1 MTCTLRFPCL
11 MIPASRSVSTNGVGS
26 CVSGKSLP
34 HKSSSK
40 CFSLI
45 CKEKMFGRGGFASNP
60 TGEELDLFAD
70 LTDYLDD
77 NENVPYVPLGLD
89 DDPDLGLNIRQEAE
103 VVEVDEDQAII
114 DEIND
119 LLRIDPESAL
129 SGVDLEK
136 LNRTDDFNVAN
147 PISKK
152 DAKMPGKKNPSADW
166 RTEDTSS
173 KWWKRKQKFEIGDVD
188 PDDVEMVEL
197 SNEDFENRLDDAIDA
212 YHDNPKIKAA
222 DDFVN
227 VRPTSEQ
234 MEMIE
239 LEALTLAA
247 QEDSLAAMP
256 LLETA
261 EDINAVQL
269 DALPEKWFD
278 RAARH
283 VKRIWNKMFGK
294 STNYVIDTDAVA
306 MEMQSMGS
314 NDLRESLL
322 HSLEDTHDLG
332 THINPNPDGSYEPP
346 QIDEFGLGDGG
357 LEAPPA
363 MANEA
368 ENLGS
373 VVDRIVD
380 AGLDA
385 AVDVVAPVVD
395 GALDAIPGFDAITS
409 AVNRGA
415 SLMNPRQR

>member
-1 MTCTLRFPCL
+1 
-11 MIPASRSVSTNGVGS
+11 
-26 CVSGKSLP
+26 
-34 HKSSSK
+34 
-40 CFSLI
+40 
-45 CKEKMFGRGGFASNP
+45 MFAGRGGFASDP
-60 TGEELDLFAD
+60 TGEELDLFGD
-70 LTDYLDD
+70 LTDYLNE
-77 NENVPYVPLGLD
+77 NENVAYVPLGLD
-89 DDPDLGLNIRQEAE
+89 DDPDLGVNIRQEAD

-136 LNRTDDFNVAN
+136 LNRMDDFNVAN

-166 RTEDTSS
+166 RTKDTSKS
-173 KWWKRKQKFEIGDVD
+173 WWRPKQKFEIGDVS
-188 PDDVEMVEL
+188 PEDVEMVEL
-197 SNEDFENRLDDAIDA
+197 SNEEFENRLDDAIDA
-212 YHDNPKIKAA
+212 YHDNPQIKAA
-222 DDFVN
+222 DEFVN

-261 EDINAVQL
+261 EDIGAVQL
-269 DALPEKWFD
+269 DALSEKWFN

-283 VKRIWNKMFGK
+283 VKRIWRSMFGK
-294 STNYVIDTDAVA
+294 STNYVIDTDAIA
-306 MEMQSMGS
+306 LEMQNMGS

-332 THINPNPDGSYEPP
+332 THIDPMPDGTYEPP
-346 QIDEFGLGDGG
+346 EEFGLGDGG

-363 MANEA
+363 MAGEA

-409 AVNRGA
+409 AQGFDLGHLGREVSAKTLILGKSQNCTTYLIA
-415 SLMNPRQR
+415 A